1 MLKEQLKF
9 LHDCKR
15 HRILPMSARI
25 KAPIQG
31 RRMKEE
37 TNRFGWR
44 IVSCMIGDAHNRK
57 TYFSNK
63 VIMHE
68 GFCRNHLD

>member
-1 MLKEQLKF
+1 
-9 LHDCKR
+9 
-15 HRILPMSARI
+15 MSARI